1 MSAALTSIQDVQA
14 SPDLRRIAINKV
26 GVKGIRHPVLVKDR
40 SGGYQPTVADFNMYV
55 SLPHDF
61 KGTHMSRFVEILS
74 GNERTISVESFRGM
88 LFEVASRLGA
98 ETGYIE
104 MKFPYFVEKR
114 APVTGVAGLMDY
126 EVTFLG
132 RVSEGVDTHSTRV
145 IVPATSLCPCSKKIS
160 AYGAHNQR
168 THITLTVESR
178 EMIWIEELI
187 DLAEQNASSQ
197 LYSVLKRPDE
207 KFVTERAYDNPKFVE
222 DLVRDVAGMLN
233 ADSRVISYVVEV
245 ENFESIHNHSAYAL
259 IEGPPKLEDEEE
271 TSRPTPTTQAPPGL

>member
-1 MSAALTSIQDVQA
+1 
-14 SPDLRRIAINKV
+14 
-26 GVKGIRHPVLVKDR
+26 
-40 SGGYQPTVADFNMYV
+40 
-55 SLPHDF
+55 
-61 KGTHMSRFVEILS
+61 MSRFVEILS
-74 GNERTISVESFRGM
+74 GNERTISVESFRTM

-114 APVTGVAGLMDY
+114 APVSGVASLMDY

-132 RVSEGVDTHSTRV
+132 RVTEGLDSHSTRV
-145 IVPATSLCPCSKKIS
+145 VVPATSLCPCSKKIS

-187 DLAEQNASSQ
+187 DIAEQHASSQ

-207 KFVTERAYDNPKFVE
+207 KFVTEQAYDNPKFVE
-222 DLVRDVAGMLN
+222 DLARDVAVSLN
-233 ADSRVISYVVEV
+233 ADPRVISYVVEV

-259 IEGPPKLEDEEE
+259 IEGPPKAEDEDEQ
-271 TSRPTPTTQAPPGL
+271 SRPTTQAPPSR

>member
-26 GVKGIRHPVLVKDR
+26 GVKGIRHPVVVKDR
-40 SGGYQPTVADFNMYV
+40 SGGVQPTVAEFNMYV
-55 SLPHDF
+55 RLPHDF

-74 GNERTISVESFRGM
+74 SHERAVSVESFREM

-104 MKFPYFVEKR
+104 MSFPYFVEKS
-114 APVTGVAGLMDY
+114 APVSGVRSLMDY
-126 EVTFLG
+126 NVTFLG
-132 RVSEGVDTHSTRV
+132 RVTEGVDSHSTRV
-145 IVPATSLCPCSKKIS
+145 VVPATSLCPCSKKIS

-168 THITLTVESR
+168 AHITLTVESK

-187 DLAEQNASSQ
+187 DIAEQNASSQ
-197 LYSVLKRPDE
+197 LYGVLKRPDE
-207 KFVTERAYDNPKFVE
+207 KFVTEFAYDNPKFVE
-222 DLVRDVAGMLN
+222 DLARDVAVSLN
-233 ADSRVISYVVEV
+233 SDPRVLSYVVEV

-259 IEGPPKLEDEEE
+259 IEGPPKEDEIPD
-271 TSRPTPTTQAPPGL
+271 SRPTTQVPPAL

>member
-26 GVKGIRHPVLVKDR
+26 GVKGIRHPVVVKDR
-40 SGGYQPTVADFNMYV
+40 SGGVQPTIADFNMYV
-55 SLPHDF
+55 RLPHDF

-74 GNERTISVESFRGM
+74 SHERAISVESFREM

-104 MKFPYFVEKR
+104 MNFPYFVEKS
-114 APVTGVAGLMDY
+114 APVSGVRSLMDY
-126 EVTFLG
+126 NVTFLG
-132 RVSEGVDTHSTRV
+132 RVTDGVDSHSTRV
-145 IVPATSLCPCSKKIS
+145 LVPATSLCPCSKKIS

-168 THITLTVESR
+168 AHITLTVESR

-187 DLAEQNASSQ
+187 DIAEQHASSQ
-197 LYSVLKRPDE
+197 LYGVLKRPDE
-207 KFVTERAYDNPKFVE
+207 KYVTEQAYDNPKFVE
-222 DLVRDVAGMLN
+222 DLARDIAVHLN
-233 ADSRVISYVVEV
+233 ADPRVVSYVVEV

-259 IEGPPKLEDEEE
+259 IEGPPKEDELLD
-271 TSRPTPTTQAPPGL
+271 SRPTTQVPPSL